1 MWQLHWRNEVNLI
14 PNASQRQ
21 LKILIQSGQKL
32 SDWKE
37 KGQNLFYKQCIIRI
51 TFTDSSEGEH
61 RKTVILRYMHIC
73 INIIYIIK
81 MGNRYPLFLGK
92 NYDIRYA
99 LNESWNYSWG
109 EHEVQKW
116 MHASYLRHLIFHIQF
131 TAHGSLNSLWV

>member
-21 LKILIQSGQKL
+21 LKILIQSGRKL

-37 KGQNLFYKQCIIRI
+37 KGQNLFHKECIIRI

-92 NYDIRYA
+92 NYDIRM
-99 LNESWNYSWG
+99 LWMN
-109 EHEVQKW
+109 HETVLEENMKSNKEC
-116 MHASYLRHLIFHIQF
+116 MHHIWDTLFFIYNLQ
-131 TAHGSLNSLWV
+131 HMDL